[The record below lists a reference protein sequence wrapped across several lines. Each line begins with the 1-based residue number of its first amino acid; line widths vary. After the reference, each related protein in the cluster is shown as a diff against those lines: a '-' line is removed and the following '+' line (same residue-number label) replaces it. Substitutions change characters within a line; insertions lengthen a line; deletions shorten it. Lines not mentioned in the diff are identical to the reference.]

1 MDLSKRVKAVR
12 LYFGMTQEGFAKKL
26 DLKVFSISR
35 YETGSRS
42 PDSKTLQKIYLV
54 YNVDINWL
62 LTGDGSMFVSQ
73 HPYLSNSHCMDI
85 KIESEISA
93 GIPIAVRENSPKYIH
108 IDKSIINNINNYY
121 IYKVNGESM
130 APGIM
135 HNDIIIIR
143 KSINWIENCNSI
155 CAVKLD
161 GRIALKRIICAGHH
175 KLLLL
180 ISDNLHY
187 EPIIVDPKQSEV
199 ALLGFLHY
207 LIRKA

>member
-1 MDLSKRVKAVR
+1 MIGKRLKSIRTALNLTLTAFAKSLKIGKSSLSKLENELTVPS
-12 LYFGMTQEGFAKKL
+12 TQTY
-26 DLKVFSISR
+26 ISLMKR
-35 YETGSRS
+35 
-42 PDSKTLQKIYLV
+42 
-54 YNVDINWL
+54 YNVNANWL
-62 LTGDGSMFVSQ
+62 LTGDGEMFITE
-73 HPYLSNSHCMDI
+73 HPITGNGNCHSIRVDA
-85 KIESEISA
+85 EISA
-93 GIPIAVRENSPKYIH
+93 GLPVEVSNETLEYIH
-108 IDKSIINNINNYY
+108 IDNNIINNINNYY
-121 IYKVNGESM
+121 IYRVNGESM

-135 HNDIIIIR
+135 HNDIVIIR